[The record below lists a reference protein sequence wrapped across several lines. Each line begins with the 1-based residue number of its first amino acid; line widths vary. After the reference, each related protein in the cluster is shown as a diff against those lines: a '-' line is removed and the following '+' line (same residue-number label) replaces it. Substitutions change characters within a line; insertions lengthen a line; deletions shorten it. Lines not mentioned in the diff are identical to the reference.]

1 MSNART
7 ASSDSYSECE
17 YTKEPSDTC
26 YAVLSVDTLLL
37 NCNIMSNARK
47 TSSDSYSE
55 CEYTKIISDKC
66 ASSSLGRWLV

>member
-37 NCNIMSNARK
+37 NCNIMSNAR
-47 TSSDSYSE
+47 T
-55 CEYTKIISDKC
+55 T
-66 ASSSLGRWLV
+66 